1 MSVQIEKNKSLKAFN
16 TFGIEARAPY
26 FCEVSSVEDVQEV
39 LQQEHLRSMP
49 LLILGGGSNV
59 LFTRD
64 PEGLV
69 LLNRIR
75 GVQQQQEDAE
85 HAWVRVG
92 GGENWH
98 DFVLYTIAQGWGGLE
113 NLSLIPGTVGAAP
126 MQNIGAYGVE
136 IKDTFSQLEAVDRS
150 NGQIR
155 TFSGEECEF
164 GYRSSIFKTRAKDQ
178 YVITSVTF
186 KLHKIHRFT
195 TTYGDIQ
202 KTLDE
207 LGIRDLSIKAISEAV
222 IRIRQSKLPDPRQ
235 IGNAGSF
242 FKNPVISR
250 QLFDELQQEF
260 PNMPHYPQEE
270 GWVKVPAGWLI
281 EQCGWKG
288 HRRGQLG
295 VHDRQA
301 LVLVNHGGARGS
313 DIKQLAQDI
322 QASVEEKFRI
332 PLETEVNF
340 V

>member
-16 TFGIEARAPY
+16 TFGIEAIAPY
-26 FCEVSSVEDVQEV
+26 FCEVSRVEDVQEV

-75 GVQQQQEDAE
+75 GVQLQQEDAE
-85 HAWVRVG
+85 HVWVRVG

-155 TFSGEECEF
+155 TFTGDECEF
-164 GYRSSIFKTRAKDQ
+164 GYRSSIFKTRAKDR

-186 KLHKIHRFT
+186 KLHKIHRFN

-222 IRIRQSKLPDPRQ
+222 IRIRQSKLPDPQQ

-260 PNMPHYPQEE
+260 PNMPHYPQEA

-281 EQCGWKG
+281 EQAGWKG

-301 LVLVNHGGARGS
+301 LVLVNHGGAKGS